1 MTVLV
6 VCRLCI
12 IVGEKNYEDKVGKR
26 VVYVEGQ
33 GSGKVKRGQ
42 STLNSPSTEPINV
55 NMSNQ

>member
-12 IVGEKNYEDKVGKR
+12 IVGEKNYEDKVGER

-33 GSGKVKRGQ
+33 RSARLKEAKA
-42 STLNSPSTEPINV
+42 P
-55 NMSNQ
+55 